1 MTELN
6 KLGLQTLLAQE
17 EHWLRQLQEEL
28 GGLEYIQTLGG
39 KAAETVVALVAFL
52 EERRDGAITP
62 LERFTLLNRLIQTY
76 ISDIPGEADRLQR
89 FWAGLVLGLIF
100 EGVVGP
106 EERILADSNT
116 SEFSDGIETE
126 VLLYK
131 IVVEGTEETREWRK
145 GCLTE
150 KMDKLAESEEIHLQR
165 FALGL
170 KQGLVT
176 KGLV

>member
-6 KLGLQTLLAQE
+6 KSGQTLLAQE

-39 KAAETVVALVAFL
+39 KAAETLVALLAFL

-62 LERFTLLNRLIQTY
+62 LERFSLLNRLIQTY

-126 VLLYK
+126 VLMYK
-131 IVVEGTEETREWRK
+131 ILVEGGERVEGLWESILK
-145 GCLTE
+145 K
-150 KMDKLAESEEIHLQR
+150 KMDKLSGSSEVQLQR
-165 FALGL
+165 FA
-170 KQGLVT
+170 
-176 KGLV
+176 KGLSMGLAKSLIV

>member
-1 MTELN
+1 MALQKGE
-6 KLGLQTLLAQE
+6 GLQVRLNE
-17 EHWLRQLQEEL
+17 EELWLRQLQEEL

-39 KAAETVVALVAFL
+39 KAAETLVALVAFL

-100 EGVVGP
+100 EGVIDP
-106 EERILADSNT
+106 EERILADPNT

-126 VLLYK
+126 VLMYK
-131 IVVEGTEETREWRK
+131 ILVERGEREGLCK
-145 GCLTE
+145 STLKE
-150 KMDKLAESEEIHLQR
+150 KMDKLSRSSEVQLQR